1 MLRTTCL
8 FLLSVFICNLQ
19 LNAQQVI
26 DSSFTFN
33 VRNPAYNLN
42 KGPMIYIDEYHN
54 NDMSLNNRMFPLIEV
69 LKNDGYQIKSFNE
82 PISKLSLDKSKI
94 LIIIGALHK
103 TNIDNWKLPTPSALS
118 KNEIPELLEWIDEGG
133 SLLLVADHMPFPG
146 AISKLS
152 SHLGI
157 EWLNGFVIDSV
168 NWGMST
174 FTKKDGTLSN
184 HPILNGRNNNEKVN
198 SVATYYG
205 SGFKLMDSTI
215 TGLFSFDNPDI
226 VSYQTKEAWKM
237 YPDTPI
243 TPSDQLFQAAVM
255 KRGQGR
261 VAFIGEASLFSAQ
274 LVGKNRNPVGINFQ
288 NENQNLQFVLNLMHW
303 LSGVID

>member
-1 MLRTTCL
+1 
-8 FLLSVFICNLQ
+8 
-19 LNAQQVI
+19 
-26 DSSFTFN
+26 
-33 VRNPAYNLN
+33 
-42 KGPMIYIDEYHN
+42 
-54 NDMSLNNRMFPLIEV
+54 MSLNNKMFPLIEV
-69 LKNDGYQIKSFNE
+69 LKKDGYRIKPLNDS
-82 PISKLSLDKSKI
+82 ISKLTLDKSKI

-103 TNIDNWKLPTPSALS
+103 TNIGKWKLPTPSALS
-118 KNEIPELLEWIDEGG
+118 ENEILELLNWIDEGG

-152 SHLGI
+152 YHLGV
-157 EWLNGFVIDSV
+157 EWFNGFVIDSI

-174 FTKKDGTLSN
+174 FTKRDSTLSN
-184 HPILNGRNNNEKVN
+184 HPLLNGRNKTEKVN
-198 SVATYYG
+198 SVETYYG

-243 TPSDQLFQAAVM
+243 IPSDQLFQAAVM

-274 LVGKNRNPVGINFQ
+274 LVGKNRTPVGINFE
-288 NENQNLQFVLNLMHW
+288 NDNQNLQFVLNLLHW